1 MIALGVLETGKT
13 VFNNQRYPFHATDVS
28 PYGSHRTMFRHTA
41 LTAHIFSGRF
51 LPYLPILPSPICRGC
66 CWCHRPPPQPLP
78 VFAPTPDRNT
88 KSPDAE
94 SEYPTTLTHA
104 GNRFLQEMC
113 TQLERR
119 SRQLD
124 TARQHF
130 HVTNGLQPNIFVLVV
145 RQCAAR
151 APTLIIHRHYPRNE
165 HQLETKATRRPVDNV

>member
-1 MIALGVLETGKT
+1 ML
-13 VFNNQRYPFHATDVS
+13 R
-28 PYGSHRTMFRHTA
+28 MFRRTA
-41 LTAHIFSGRF
+41 LTAQCFATRLSPHISFPDGFYLTYRF
-51 LPYLPILPSPICRGC
+51 CRHPSVGAAAGAIA
-66 CWCHRPPPQPLP
+66 PPPQPLP
-78 VFAPTPDRNT
+78 VFAPPPDRNT

>member
-1 MIALGVLETGKT
+1 MMITGGACQEKQQRDLHLSKSPQHQPIIIIIACVHVLSGVQTT
-13 VFNNQRYPFHATDVS
+13 AT
-28 PYGSHRTMFRHTA
+28 P
-41 LTAHIFSGRF
+41 
-51 LPYLPILPSPICRGC
+51 
-66 CWCHRPPPQPLP
+66 PPPQPLP